1 MITDIQTILLIA
13 AGIYLVTGII
23 LISFPEKIYKWAKGT
38 SIPDSGKGL
47 FAQALISY
55 YHIKTKGVS
64 ATSKD
69 WLYCFGFNAG
79 ISIGATLVVAF
90 GVGLIMLAVGLI
102 ISVIILMILGA
113 ALK

>member
-47 FAQALISY
+47 FAQALFPTI
-55 YHIKTKGVS
+55 T
-64 ATSKD
+64 
-69 WLYCFGFNAG
+69 
-79 ISIGATLVVAF
+79 
-90 GVGLIMLAVGLI
+90 
-102 ISVIILMILGA
+102 
-113 ALK
+113 